1 MKDLSIITL
10 NQSDI
15 KNFAEARNQAMAKAP
30 TNWIIFLDSDEKLSN
45 NLKPE
50 IQKAIKNIQYNY
62 QIKRIDWF
70 LGKKLRFGE
79 TSRFRSTRL
88 VQKGTG
94 QWQGKVH
101 EQFIS
106 KLPVNTLKNPL
117 IHQRQ
122 ITISQFLDR
131 LNTYSSIR
139 ASEEKFSLFKLLFY
153 PPAKFIQNYLFRL
166 GFLDG
171 LPGLI
176 MAFSMSLHSLMVR
189 IKTYEKNH

>member
-15 KNFAEARNQAMAKAP
+15 KNFAKARNQAMAKAP